1 MESSLNT
8 TNGPVFGG
16 FFGYNMQ
23 WDQLVL
29 GFDLG
34 YKYPSVLDVSTDTAQ
49 FKLVDYATLRGRA
62 GYAIGP
68 FLPYAVVG
76 IAVGR
81 FNYANLD
88 LGTGMFVGK
97 DNAFDSGIIAGLG
110 VDWALTPGVFVRAE
124 WEYIAFSKLNGKT
137 PQTNTGFLGV
147 GVRF

>member
-1 MESSLNT
+1 MASLVAIC
-8 TNGPVFGG
+8 NGINSFWV
-16 FFGYNMQ
+16 
-23 WDQLVL
+23 
-29 GFDLG
+29 FDLG

-110 VDWALTPGVFVRAE
+110 VDWALTPGIFVRAE
-124 WEYIAFSKLNGKT
+124 WEYIAFLKLNGKT
-137 PQTNTGFLGV
+137 PKPIPGSSASACAFSERIHLQDSSA
-147 GVRF
+147 